1 MSKELDDAISI
12 VLEHATPDEAAVIQG
27 CMSIINQPRI
37 LETSVGDIHLFNAFV
52 FWLRRL
58 RLLILGVWINERVD

>member
-37 LETSVGDIHLFNAFV
+37 LETSVGDIHLFNAF
-52 FWLRRL
+52 
-58 RLLILGVWINERVD
+58 RVLAQTVAAIDCGSAGK